1 MSLKII
7 KSYGQTSVFAAPA
20 KLRKFGVPPGGP
32 IDPHTPGLVRAALL
46 SEDDSPVL
54 EVLGTLE
61 FEAKR
66 DLSICWMTPHAG
78 FVKRLKKFERFRVTT
93 IGSFAGYLGYSYRP
107 MPERKLA
114 GLFEPV
120 RQLRFLPLEQR
131 IPFDASSTLDINRQ
145 GYRFNCELSAK
156 FTQSP
161 SEPAVPGLIQQTPG
175 GQIIILGPDGPV
187 SGGYRRLG
195 VVIAADWPYLA
206 QISVNS
212 DYEFIPVNREIAI
225 HALKDV
231 RRAVAVRSQFLRIIQ
246 QRETAKAS

>member
-7 KSYGQTSVFAAPA
+7 KTYGQTSVFATPQ
-20 KLRKFGVPPGGP
+20 KLRKYGVPPGGP
-32 IDPHTPGLVRAALL
+32 LDPYTPWLVRSALL
-46 SEDDSPVL
+46 AEDDAPVL

-66 DLSICWMTPHAG
+66 DLTICWMTPHAG
-78 FVKRLKKFERFRVTT
+78 YVKRLKKFERYRVTT
-93 IGSFAGYLGYSYRP
+93 IGSFAGYLGYTYRP
-107 MPERKLA
+107 LPERKLA

-120 RQLRFLPLEQR
+120 RQIRYIPLEQR
-131 IPFDASSTLDINRQ
+131 IPFDAQSTLDINRQ
-145 GYRFNCELSAK
+145 GYRFNCDLNSE

-225 HALKDV
+225 HALQDV

-246 QRETAKAS
+246 QREIAKAS

>member
-1 MSLKII
+1 MSLKIV
-7 KSYGQTSVFAAPA
+7 KTYGQTSVFAQRV
-20 KLRKFGVPPGGP
+20 KLRKFGVPSGGP
-32 IDPHTPGLVRAALL
+32 IDPYTPSLVKAALL
-46 SEDDSPVL
+46 AEEEIPIL

-66 DLSICWMTPHAG
+66 DMTICWMTPRAG
-78 FVKRLKKFERFRVTT
+78 YVKRLKKFERYRVTT
-93 IGSFAGYLGYSYRP
+93 IGSFAGYLGYTYRP
-107 MPERKLA
+107 LPERKLS

-120 RQLRFLPLEQR
+120 RQLRFIPLEQR
-131 IPFDASSTLDINRQ
+131 VPFDASSSLDINRQ
-145 GYRFNCELSAK
+145 GYRFNCDLPSA
-156 FTQSP
+156 FNQTP
-161 SEPAVPGLIQQTPG
+161 SEPACPGLIQQTPG

-225 HALKDV
+225 HALTDV

-246 QRETAKAS
+246 QREIAKAS